1 MSYQLKLDLGE
12 GQECHEAYE
21 EFLKANNLEDTNK
34 NWVMFIECWEHIMQM
49 EAMAEKRGKTLQ

>member
-12 GQECHEAYE
+12 GKECHEAYE
-21 EFLKANNLEDTNK
+21 DFLKVNDLEDNNE
-34 NWVMFIECWEHIMQM
+34 NWVMFTECWKFVLGM